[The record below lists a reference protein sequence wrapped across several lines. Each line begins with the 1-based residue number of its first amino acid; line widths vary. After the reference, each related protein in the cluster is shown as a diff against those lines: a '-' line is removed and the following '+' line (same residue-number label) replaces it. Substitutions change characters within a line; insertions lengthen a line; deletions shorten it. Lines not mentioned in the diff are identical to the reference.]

1 MNKKKSLI
9 FRIDFSIIIRY
20 FYLID
25 MRARNKERERG
36 GKGGKRKKTDA
47 MSKKYQNFY

>member
-1 MNKKKSLI
+1 MI

-20 FYLID
+20 FNLID
-25 MRARNKERERG
+25 MRARNKERERERERG

-47 MSKKYQNFY
+47 MSKKYQNFYKK